1 MRFSNARTGIV
12 VFLLGTAVLL
22 VSLVVFS
29 RYPALFSEGTD
40 YRAEFRSVAGLNRGA
55 EVRYGGVLVGTVTS
69 LDIDPDRPTSI
80 LVRFRVKDKTPV
92 REDTRAAITQVGL
105 LGEQYLNLEPGSP
118 TAPPLPEGSTIASID
133 NLSFQD
139 AMNRVARFLVQADT
153 LFGGLERLAKSSP
166 LERIDRTLTQF
177 DQIITAAGAGS
188 ERVFV
193 RLDDVGAKV
202 SLLVA
207 RTELLL
213 AGADSAL
220 RVVGP
225 GLDATQREAI
235 ATLRETRAMVG
246 LLRDALTQEG
256 GVDGLMRNLSAASE
270 NLARLAERLER
281 DPSSVLKHRE
291 PPRKIA
297 GPTVRD

>member
-1 MRFSNARTGIV
+1 MRFYNARTGIV
-12 VFLLGTAVLL
+12 AFLLGTAILL
-22 VSLVVFS
+22 VALVVFS
-29 RYPALFSEGTD
+29 RYPAILSEGTD
-40 YRAEFRSVAGLNRGA
+40 YRAEFRSVAGLNRGG

-69 LDIDPDRPTSI
+69 LDIDPQRPTTI
-80 LVRFRVKDKTPV
+80 VVQFRVRDNTPV

-153 LFGGLERLAKSSP
+153 LFGGLDRLAKSSP
-166 LERIDRTLTQF
+166 LERLDRTLTRL
-177 DQIITAAGAGS
+177 DQILASAGAGS

-207 RTELLL
+207 RTERLL

-225 GLDATQREAI
+225 GLNATQQEAV
-235 ATLRETRAMVG
+235 ATLRETRAMVAMI
-246 LLRDALTQEG
+246 RDALTQEG
-256 GVDGLMRNLSAASE
+256 GVDDLVRNLSHASE
-270 NLARLAERLER
+270 NLARLSERLER
-281 DPSSVLKHRE
+281 DPTSVLKQRE
-291 PPRKIA
+291 LPRKIA
-297 GPTVRD
+297 GPPIRD